1 MANDLSA
8 KRAYGLAARAKP
20 IGCATAS
27 LLVICHH
34 AQTIPAAVPPTHPA
48 AAAAAAAAAAR
59 AGGGRHTCLA
69 GMQGMYDRILC
80 DVPCSGDGTLR
91 KDLKVS
97 SQLKHVAALT
107 NALTHPRRIPAAIRY
122 ATRKEREVPTLTA
135 YAMRA

>member
-20 IGCATAS
+20 IGFATAS

-34 AQTIPAAVPPTHPA
+34 AQTIPATAPPTQPA

-59 AGGGRHTCLA
+59 AGGG
-69 GMQGMYDRILC
+69 QGMYDRILC

-122 ATRKEREVPTLTA
+122 ATRRND
-135 YAMRA
+135 